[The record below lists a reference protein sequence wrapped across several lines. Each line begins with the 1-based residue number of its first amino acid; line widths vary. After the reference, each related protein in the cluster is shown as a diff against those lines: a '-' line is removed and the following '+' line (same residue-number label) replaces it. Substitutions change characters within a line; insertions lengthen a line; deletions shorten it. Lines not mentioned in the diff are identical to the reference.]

1 MEEIIMTMKLEQN
14 DIFSMFDI
22 EDEAAVKLEGSRAA
36 AIKQREQRMAELKA
50 KSESRNPNLQ

>member
-1 MEEIIMTMKLEQN
+1 MTMKLEQT

-22 EDEAAVKLEGSRAA
+22 EDEAAVKLEASRAA